1 MLEICS
7 KWETLPCF
15 MKYKGGRACPGDTR
29 IYGITSE
36 MKPFCAIYVYHI
48 SRWSGMDQ
56 SSHAQTVQEG
66 DVEPL
71 RKPVAVRKTG
81 ASGGVTGAISGWP
94 HVAGIGRAEKR
105 KLGPCPTVLSALPM
119 AKPGGLGLNQ
129 RLGS

>member
-29 IYGITSE
+29 IYGIGSE
-36 MKPFCAIYVYHI
+36 TKPFCAIYVYHI

-94 HVAGIGRAEKR
+94 TW
-105 KLGPCPTVLSALPM
+105 P
-119 AKPGGLGLNQ
+119 GLGEQ
-129 RLGS
+129 RSGSSVLAPLFSPLSPWQSLVGWD

>member
-7 KWETLPCF
+7 KWETLSCF

-29 IYGITSE
+29 IYGIGSE
-36 MKPFCAIYVYHI
+36 TKPLCAIYVYHI

-56 SSHAQTVQEG
+56 SSHAQTVQSGTPEKACG
-66 DVEPL
+66 CSEDWGIWRRHQSNL
-71 RKPVAVRKTG
+71 RLA
-81 ASGGVTGAISGWP
+81 